1 MTTTASL
8 TSAGPPSPTNE
19 QRRPRRAATPLGI
32 WRTLLRSPTT
42 RVGVVILSIHLLV
55 ALISPWIAP
64 YSATALDPANLY
76 GAPSWGHPF
85 GADQYGRDVLTRVM
99 LGGRLA
105 LMISLSASLL
115 AVLVGGLLGIWLGY
129 VGGLLDEVVMRL
141 VDATL
146 ALPGLLLL
154 LTIITVFGGGWRV
167 ILGSLVLLYV
177 PGIIRIVR
185 AATLDVVP
193 RDFITAARARG
204 ERATTIVWREL
215 LPNVR
220 DLLLVEFAIR
230 ASWSVVAVSGLAFLG
245 FGVPPTTPDWG
256 LMIAENRQALAYAPW
271 CTLYPVLAISS
282 LVIGFNL
289 AIDGVAKALG
299 LDRMH
304 GAPQ

>member
-1 MTTTASL
+1 MITTASL
-8 TSAGPPSPTNE
+8 TSAGPPSPTSE
-19 QRRPRRAATPLGI
+19 QRRPRRAATPIGI

-42 RVGVVILSIHLLV
+42 RVGVVILSIHLLI
-55 ALISPWIAP
+55 ALLSPWIAP

-76 GAPSWGHPF
+76 GAPSWTHPF
-85 GADQYGRDVLTRVM
+85 GADQYGRDILTRVM

-146 ALPGLLLL
+146 AMPGLLLL

-220 DLLLVEFAIR
+220 DLLLVEFAMR
-230 ASWSVVAVSGLAFLG
+230 VSWSVVAVSGLAFLG